1 MMHAPM
7 FPGFTDRDFEAY
19 SPNKWKS
26 NVFNRE
32 RLEVKQKLLALGRD
46 LAGVAVA
53 ADGSPLTC
61 EASVEH
67 PALWN
72 HKQVEAQHLFFS
84 RNEGA
89 RKELDRLIDRARPI
103 LTMLEDPTPQRNH
116 LFLSVSLTHE
126 HVELAMKLH
135 PDARVDRQNLER
147 KLGEPW
153 ERQKFL
159 DLVRDLPPGHRIGV
173 TGATAIPAPELGDD
187 GLKQVL
193 ADFARPEAPGKTHHL
208 VVGRALA
215 RAEATAAGA
224 NVVDGARREL
234 AALLPLYHFAAWTRE
249 NDFVSIREQLKQ
261 EKQVQRQKGLV
272 KNDRVRIVRGMFSG
286 RSGVV
291 QEIDAKGE
299 LKVLVGKLAVKV
311 AADEVEKQ

>member
-1 MMHAPM
+1 M
-7 FPGFTDRDFEAY
+7 FPGFTDRDFDAY
-19 SPNKWKS
+19 LPNKWKS

-32 RLEVKQKLLALGRD
+32 RLEVKQKLLALGKD
-46 LAGVAVA
+46 LAGTLVA

-89 RKELDRLIDRARPI
+89 RKELDRIIDRSRPMA
-103 LTMLEDPTPQRNH
+103 TMLEDPTPQRNH
-116 LFLSVSLTHE
+116 LFLCVTLSHA
-126 HVELAMKLH
+126 HVELSLKLH
-135 PDARVDRQNLER
+135 PDARVDRQNIER
-147 KLGEPW
+147 KLGDLW
-153 ERQKFL
+153 EREKFL
-159 DLVRDLPPGHRIGV
+159 GLVRELPAGHRIGV
-173 TGATAIPAPELGDD
+173 TGGTSVAAGELTDE
-187 GLKQVL
+187 GLKQIL
-193 ADFARPEAPGKTHHL
+193 SEFARPETPGKTHHL
-208 VVGRALA
+208 YVAHALPRADAAAAGGALA
-215 RAEATAAGA
+215 
-224 NVVDGARREL
+224 DLARREL
-234 AALLPLYHFAAWTRE
+234 AALLPLYHFIAWSRD
-249 NDFVSIREQLKQ
+249 NDFVSMREQLKQ
-261 EKQVQRQKGLV
+261 EKQAKRQKGLS

-311 AADEVEKQ
+311 AADEVEKA